1 MTEENTLNVEQ
12 HIDNL
17 IENSLQKLNI
27 TGTKNE
33 HTEEKNTPSNVDG
46 FNTALHQY
54 LEIEE
59 EVKVLLTA
67 LKQRNQKKKELGLSL
82 SSYLQDNKI
91 NNVNLNGTYQGKKLV
106 STVSTKSVGFN
117 KVSVTEAIYDE
128 LKNDEDVFAKIM
140 EAISKKS
147 IMKEIYNVKIVNE
160 KAKSKTEKIQNN
172 LSTAEALLED

>member
-1 MTEENTLNVEQ
+1 MAEENTLDVEQ

-17 IENSLQKLNI
+17 IETSLQKLNI

-33 HTEEKNTPSNVDG
+33 NNEEKQTPADVDG

-91 NNVNLNGTYQGKKLV
+91 NNVNLNGSYQGKKLV

>member
-33 HTEEKNTPSNVDG
+33 HNEEKNTLVDVNG

-147 IMKEIYNVKIVNE
+147 VMKEIYNVKIVNE

>member
-1 MTEENTLNVEQ
+1 MSNTDDNIEQQIDSLISSTTQDMESNNTANTETN
-12 HIDNL
+12 
-17 IENSLQKLNI
+17 
-27 TGTKNE
+27 TGTNIE
-33 HTEEKNTPSNVDG
+33 TNIEG

-59 EVKVLLTA
+59 EIKVLLNA
-67 LKQRNQKKKELGLSL
+67 LKQRNQKKKMLGLSL